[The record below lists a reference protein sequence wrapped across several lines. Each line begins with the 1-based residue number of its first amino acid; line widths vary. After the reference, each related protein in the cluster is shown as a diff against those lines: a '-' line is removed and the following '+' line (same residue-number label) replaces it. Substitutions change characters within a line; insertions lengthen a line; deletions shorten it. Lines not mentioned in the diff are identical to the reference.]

1 MRMSLLRFIFAV
13 LPLLIPFT
21 VSAEPPLNSI
31 RMIHPSNFGIDQAE
45 LTEIKS
51 QMQAAVDS
59 GHLPGAILLV
69 GNDKGVGVLLT
80 AGTQGPDDIT
90 PVNLDTIFRIYS
102 MTKTVAAVTAMSMVE
117 DGLLKLDDPVSKYIP
132 EFANAK
138 VLDEE
143 IGETRDAFSVMTV
156 ESLLTMQS
164 GLIQD
169 IFAGSTKLGAL
180 YPENPTSGNYTAM
193 EVAQIL
199 GKLPLRFDPGTR
211 WHYGHSTDVLGAV
224 IEVAAGKSLDAV
236 FRERIFDPLGMD
248 DTSFYVPASKAYR
261 IADPYH
267 GTMAD
272 NTIVRANF
280 SAGGGLNSTIEDFVR
295 FANMLLNGGEYYGAR
310 IIEESTLDQMTQ
322 KYIGDDVSRE
332 HFFYGNTGDW
342 GLGFHL
348 QPTENGNAD
357 GPHNFGWRGIGGT
370 LYLVDPTNDFFLVYM
385 EQRRGGPRGAPFSN
399 SAAQRAIYQAMS
411 D

>member
-1 MRMSLLRFIFAV
+1 
-13 LPLLIPFT
+13 
-21 VSAEPPLNSI
+21 
-31 RMIHPSNFGIDQAE
+31 MIHPSNFGIDQAE

-80 AGTQGPDDIT
+80 AGTQGPDDVT

-236 FRERIFDPLGMD
+236 FQERIFDPLGMD
-248 DTSFYVPASKAYR
+248 DTSFYVPVSKAYR